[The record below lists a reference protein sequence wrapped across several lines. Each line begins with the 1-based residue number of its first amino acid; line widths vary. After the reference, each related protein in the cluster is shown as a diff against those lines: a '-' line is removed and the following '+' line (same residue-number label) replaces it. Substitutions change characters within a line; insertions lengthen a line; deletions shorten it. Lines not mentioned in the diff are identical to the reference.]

1 MTKLY
6 LIRILVKLHEIDH
19 QMKERNKVILAYVS
33 RNRHVNIIT
42 QNVNLFIRGYENTSN
57 KDEAPKMRL
66 VEIDEPH

>member
-1 MTKLY
+1 
-6 LIRILVKLHEIDH
+6 
-19 QMKERNKVILAYVS
+19 MKERNKVILAYVS